1 MNTSRPTTET
11 DGLSPRPDDLDS
23 TAGPA
28 ISPRWRLSVLIMA
41 LPAVAVLIFGFF
53 TGASVS
59 DMKPH
64 AMPLGIAG
72 PPPTV
77 GDVGRQPTVGD
88 VGRQLATGQQGA
100 FRIRPYTS
108 VGAAEQAVRNR
119 EVVAALC
126 GDSTALTAI
135 IAGGEGFKVSQ
146 SITALAQ
153 QVATRAGLRLRVH
166 DVAPLPDSDPQ
177 GVALPTLLG
186 SLLIPGIVGILTVA
200 VIAKALP
207 LTARALL
214 VPVAAIVAGL
224 AAFTMLGPGLNILS
238 GGSWQVAGLSMLYLV
253 AIIGAGLGLVCALGP
268 PGVAIVALTTMTLG
282 NATSSANVPVWFLPD
297 WMSATG
303 PLLPPNA
310 FMAAGR
316 SLLYFDGAGLTQ
328 PVAVLLAWA
337 AGGYLLIVF
346 GRVRRGWR

>member
-1 MNTSRPTTET
+1 MNTSRPPAET
-11 DGLSPRPDDLDS
+11 GELGSLPDDPDPAPRPV
-23 TAGPA
+23 
-28 ISPRWRLSVLIMA
+28 ISPMWRLSAVIVV
-41 LPAVAVLIFGFF
+41 LPAMAALIFGFF

-72 PPPTV
+72 PSHTV
-77 GDVGRQPTVGD
+77 TGL
-88 VGRQLATGQQGA
+88 GRQLTTWKQGA
-100 FRIRPYTS
+100 FRIRLYSS

-119 EVVAALC
+119 EVVAAMC
-126 GDSTALTAI
+126 VDSTALTAV
-135 IAGGEGFKVSQ
+135 IAGGEGLKVSQ

-153 QVATRAGLRLRVH
+153 QAATIAGLRLRVH
-166 DVAPLPDSDPQ
+166 DVAPLPESDPQ
-177 GVALPTLLG
+177 GIAVATLLG
-186 SLLIPGIVGILTVA
+186 SLLIPGIVGIIAVA
-200 VIAKALP
+200 VIAKALSR
-207 LTARALL
+207 TARALL

-224 AAFTMLGPGLNILS
+224 AAFTMLGPGLNVLPHS
-238 GGSWQVAGLSMLYLV
+238 PWQMAGLSMLYLL

-282 NATSSANVPVWFLPD
+282 NATSSASVPVWFLPQ
-297 WMSATG
+297 WMSAIG

-328 PVAVLLAWA
+328 PITVLLAWA
-337 AGGYLLIVF
+337 VGGYLLILCS
-346 GRVRRGWR
+346 GLRQERR

>member
-1 MNTSRPTTET
+1 MNTSRPTTEP

-28 ISPRWRLSVLIMA
+28 ISPRWRLSALIMA

-77 GDVGRQPTVGD
+77 GDVGRQ
-88 VGRQLATGQQGA
+88 LATGQRGA
-100 FRIRPYTS
+100 FRTRPYTS
-108 VGAAEQAVRNR
+108 AGAAEQAVRNR

-126 GDSTALTAI
+126 GDSTALTAV
-135 IAGGEGFKVSQ
+135 IAAGEGSKVSQ

-177 GVALPTLLG
+177 GIALSTLLG
-186 SLLIPGIVGILTVA
+186 SLLIPGIVGIITVA
-200 VIAKALP
+200 VIAEALP

-303 PLLPPNA
+303 PLLPPNV

-328 PVAVLLAWA
+328 PIAVLLAWA
-337 AGGYLLIVF
+337 VGGYLLIVF
-346 GRVRRGWR
+346 GRVRRGRR